1 MNENPRYYVLSAE
14 RFDGAT
20 PLATGWLPN
29 NNQNTPRHV
38 VEQDLVGRLSFA
50 DLARPGT
57 SGCVVLARR
66 WSSEAEGDQ
75 VEVRTVSA
83 TETKDDPPTTILDS
97 LLEVST
103 LLSTWSR
110 PLFLGP
116 TDALAIRHLPEGG
129 GTVELLVADE
139 YGDILKA
146 HLQAAEAEA
155 LAGSSVTPLGTQ
167 TLLTAGQVEPV
178 KDRDLLV
185 LLTFGTDGDVRL
197 PALEDAG
204 QGVRVTF
211 LRVGGDGVPRIVLK
225 TPTADMVNS
234 VTDDPDFTPYE
245 MRSQQDVV
253 TYRRVPGGWLREQGT
268 PAQVLVNATSS
279 PFAIPPGAE
288 GTLYVVSR
296 VAGPAVAT
304 LPSCGT
310 CRVGYRVFL
319 VNAGSAWLTPTPNGI
334 DRINRSTKTY
344 PLPAGASALFEVMSL
359 IDWCAVA
366 QDETPI
372 PIESADASVDVP
384 GWRGFG
390 RQLVRVSN
398 AAALVNLPATDFVNV
413 GASCLVENTGAGV
426 VTIDGDG
433 SDLINGQLTRAVP
446 PGAATLLVMNGFSW
460 TATGGDFGPQRAQT
474 VVGVTVLPSGTANLV
489 LASRSFTTY
498 GPSTKAKISFTAS
511 GRLTPDENGDVSVV
525 YRLRVDGTFVLGS
538 HRVAQ
543 LTSVPMVEGYYSY
556 ATDGLVA
563 NLAAGSHTA
572 EIVILSATSTQPS
585 GIINITPE
593 GSLLVE
599 W

>member
-1 MNENPRYYVLSAE
+1 MNENPRFYVLSAE
-14 RFDGAT
+14 RFDGTT
-20 PLATGWLPN
+20 PLSMGWLPN

-75 VEVRTVSA
+75 VEVRSVSA
-83 TETKDDPPTTILDS
+83 TETKDDPPTTVLDS

-116 TDALAIRHLPEGG
+116 TDALAIHHLPEGG

-139 YGDILKA
+139 YGDLLKA
-146 HLQAAEAEA
+146 HIQAAEAEA
-155 LAGSSVTPLGTQ
+155 LAGNSVTPLGTQ
-167 TLLTAGQVEPV
+167 TLLAAGQVEPV
-178 KDRDLLV
+178 KNRDLLV
-185 LLTFGTDGDVRL
+185 LLTFETDGDVSL

-211 LRVGGDGVPRIVLK
+211 LRVDGDGVPRIVLK
-225 TPTADMVNS
+225 TPATDTVNS
-234 VTDDPDFTPYE
+234 VTDDPGFTPYV
-245 MRSQQDVV
+245 MRSLQDVV
-253 TYRRVPGGWLREQGT
+253 TYRRVPGGWIREQGT
-268 PAQVLVNATSS
+268 PAHVLVNETTS
-279 PFAIPPGAE
+279 PIAVPPGVE

-296 VAGPAVAT
+296 VAGAAVAT
-304 LPSCGT
+304 LPSCAD
-310 CRVGYRVFL
+310 CRVGYRIFF
-319 VNAGSAWLTPTPNGI
+319 VNAGSAWLTPTPDGT
-334 DRINRSTKTY
+334 DRINRSLAPY
-344 PLPAGASALFEVMSL
+344 SLPAGASALFEVMTL

-384 GWRGFG
+384 AWRGFG
-390 RQLVRVSN
+390 RQIVRVSN
-398 AAALVNLPATDFVNV
+398 AAGVVNLPSTEDVNV
-413 GASCLVENTGAGV
+413 GASCLVENTGTGV

-433 SDLINGQLTRAVP
+433 ADLINGHLTRAVP

-460 TATGGDFGPQRAQT
+460 TATGGDFGPQREQA
-474 VVGVTVLPSGTANLV
+474 VVGVTVLPSGTADLV

-498 GPSTKAKISFTAS
+498 GPNTKAKVSFTAS

-525 YRLRVDGTFVLGS
+525 YRLRVDGTFVPGS

-543 LTSVPMVEGYYSY
+543 LTSVPMVDGYFSY
-556 ATDGLVA
+556 ATEGLVS

-585 GIINITPE
+585 GVINITPE